1 MRGDVV
7 VSPSGEE
14 IVLVDV
20 GQRVLYDDPVVRVW
34 EVRLEPG
41 ETHQWHLHH
50 NPYVVLSIDGSEGRM
65 DWLDGSEPRFISERR
80 GGSVYRPVSPVHR
93 LTNIGTSFYRNRL
106 VELKDLGE
114 NVPEPLDI
122 SADDVTVWT
131 VADSSLDLEGP
142 HVLAALDTEDVRLH
156 PGGPCSLDGE
166 WFVVELRYLFR

>member
-7 VSPSGEE
+7 FSPSGEE

-34 EVRLEPG
+34 EVQLEPG
-41 ETHQWHLHH
+41 ETHPWHLHH

-65 DWLDGSEPRFISERR
+65 DWLDGSEPRFISEHR

-114 NVPEPLDI
+114 HQPSPLDNHPG
-122 SADDVTVWT
+122 DVSVRT
-131 VADSSLDLEGP
+131 VADCTLDLDGP
-142 HVLAALDTEDVRLH
+142 HVLAALDVEDVRLH
-156 PGGPCSLDGE
+156 SGGPCVLAGE
-166 WFVVELRYLFR
+166 WFVVELRYLI

>member
-34 EVRLEPG
+34 EVQLEPG
-41 ETHQWHLHH
+41 ETHPWHLHH
-50 NPYVVLSIDGSEGRM
+50 NPYVVLSIDGSDGRM
-65 DWLDGSEPRFISERR
+65 DWLDGREPRFLSEHR

-114 NVPEPLDI
+114 HLPEPLDI
-122 SADDVTVWT
+122 RADDVSVRTVFDT
-131 VADSSLDLEGP
+131 TLDLEGP
-142 HVLAALDTEDVRLH
+142 HVLAALDVEDVRLH
-156 PGGPCSLDGE
+156 PGGPFEFDGE
-166 WFVVELRYLFR
+166 WFVVELAYLSR

>member
-7 VSPSGEE
+7 RSPSGEE

-20 GQRVLYDDPVVRVW
+20 GQRVLHDDPVVRVW
-34 EVRLEPG
+34 EVQLEPG

-65 DWLDGSEPRFISERR
+65 DWLDGSEPRFISEHR
-80 GGSVYRPVSPVHR
+80 GGWVYRPVSPVHR
-93 LTNIGTSFYRNRL
+93 LTNIGTSCYRNRL

-114 NVPEPLDI
+114 NLPSPLDI
-122 SADDVTVWT
+122 ADSDVSVRT
-131 VADSSLDLEGP
+131 VADCTVELDGP

-156 PGGPCSLDGE
+156 PGGPCSLHGE
-166 WFVVELRYLFR
+166 WFVVELRYLR